1 VIKTKETV
9 RSRKGRNDERMRGR
23 AEGKTDREKKDKGN
37 GKFNVNGFLP
47 QRARRSRRKSKYFVR
62 GTATSNSRAGLTQRA
77 RRGNIEEAKM
87 RGGDWVKRGHR

>member
-47 QRARRSRRKSKYFVR
+47 QRARRNTEER
-62 GTATSNSRAGLTQRA
+62 Q
-77 RRGNIEEAKM
+77 NIS
-87 RGGDWVKRGHR
+87 GGGFQHQIQGQV